1 MLLIICAWS
10 VGVKNCVY
18 VKILML
24 QAYYYSIVNNRFCII
39 YLEMLPLTIDNKIQ
53 VSWSICAAI
62 DGDLQ
67 TSICDT
73 SRTHD
78 KINLFLY
85 LRLLQGIFAQLKGFF
100 TLDSHKLYQSKR
112 KVHIPSAVCG
122 IGLIVGYMWCSV
134 TNVSKS

>member
-10 VGVKNCVY
+10 VGVKNFVY

-24 QAYYYSIVNNRFCII
+24 YYYSIVNNRFCII
-39 YLEMLPLTIDNKIQ
+39 YLEMLPLTIHNKIQ
-53 VSWSICAAI
+53 VSWSICHAI
-62 DGDLQ
+62 DRELQ

-73 SRTHD
+73 SKTHE
-78 KINLFLY
+78 KMNLFLY
-85 LRLLQGIFAQLKGFF
+85 LRLLQGIIAQLKGFF

-112 KVHIPSAVCG
+112 KVHNPSAVCG
-122 IGLIVGYMWCSV
+122 IGLIVGYIWCSV